1 MKNILKLIVT
11 IIALSPII
19 SYAET
24 AYINDNLYV
33 PLRSGAGLNFR
44 IIHKGIKSGTKLELI
59 NRDESTGYSEVR
71 TPDGMQGFL
80 PSRFLTDEPIARQQL
95 VSANQQLANLKKE
108 NAKLESELASLK
120 KEHQTLNSKFN
131 STQNSLEDNSAELE
145 RIKSVSANALNLD
158 RRNRELRESNEQ
170 LRNDLELLQVE
181 NMRLKDKSES
191 NMLMIGG
198 GLVLLGVMI
207 ALILPMVKPSRKN
220 DSWA

>member
-1 MKNILKLIVT
+1 MNYFVKT
-11 IIALSPII
+11 IAALLFVWPLLLS
-19 SYAET
+19 AET

-59 NRDESTGYSEVR
+59 NTDSSTGYSEVR
-71 TPDGMQGFL
+71 TPDGLQGFL
-80 PSRFLTDEPIARQQL
+80 PTRFLTSEPIAAQKLIVAQRELTNLRNEKEQL
-95 VSANQQLANLKKE
+95 QTALTNLK
-108 NAKLESELASLK
+108 N
-120 KEHQTLNSKFN
+120 EH
-131 STQNSLEDNSAELE
+131 AELSE
-145 RIKSVSANALNLD
+145 NFSTSERKLAENTAELDRIKSVSSNALNLD

-181 NMRLKDKSES
+181 NMRLKDTSES

-198 GLVLLGVMI
+198 GLVLLGVLI
-207 ALILPMVKPSRKN
+207 ALILPLIKPSRKN